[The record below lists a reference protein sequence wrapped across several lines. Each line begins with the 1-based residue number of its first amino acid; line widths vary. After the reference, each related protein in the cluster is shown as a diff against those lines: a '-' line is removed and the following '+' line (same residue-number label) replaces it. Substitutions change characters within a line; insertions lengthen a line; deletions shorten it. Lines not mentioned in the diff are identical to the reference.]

1 MLLTTHWSYRQ
12 DLLRSLPSIRSFGGF
27 IITGTQL
34 RMLKLTLKCCAVDAK
49 FASSLLEIWYN
60 YHKSLW
66 TYCSGSPKALF
77 PLTHDE
83 TSDLA
88 HLTKMDAINTI
99 IRGDLCVMDYQKNS
113 LMLRMSSR
121 SLWEGVSY
129 AGNLVGGL
137 YSAADSLFKQIIF
150 AHKKHFKPEE
160 YSQLE
165 HILFQQSEHHLE
177 DKCLHTACAL
187 LSSSSHAVLASFS
200 GSNKLIG
207 SLLLELYSSY
217 SRDSLLHLGAAWVY
231 IGMLRFQLLLSSY
244 NPDPAFLSAFMH
256 SQILE
261 KISLLDLKGKVRHEC
276 EELTGSNLA
285 GDCHDQKLMQ
295 ELKTEEKNLRS
306 KVVFRPRQSK
316 HKSLI
321 AACCEFEGRLSD
333 CKDLVSHLN
342 CNGAGQLEVNR
353 ICNWQIT
360 SRNFIKRL
368 TEEYG
373 EYVDLIQPAQVA
385 VYEMKLGLTIALSGS
400 LEREYLKKVKEDD
413 IEKVL
418 GAVFTFMQF
427 PNGHVAGMTVVG
439 VPDLTNYSMGD
450 QLETQY
456 SEFKDV
462 DILEKLSC
470 VSSQLN
476 VGEVADEVRSHS
488 QMLVTFHHVSL
499 VRTTYR
505 IFHSLIMDKTSY
517 LSLKKIFDY
526 FESMWINMK
535 SSVKARE
542 NDDSQY
548 YKFRSRI
555 IDIQDIFEGDVPSIS
570 DIDSDGNAGPDNEE
584 KLELEFFKIMERSDE
599 DDGSVEDKWDL
610 VPESALKCIILT
622 HNQLFGS
629 PDLIEKTERFQ
640 ISDQQK
646 LKSFVDS
653 YDFGARILKG
663 LPELTSSTLDE
674 KLMPEHLLRV
684 CLEYQRTCAASLG
697 SNSYN
702 AYKDPN
708 PPVLFKMVEPL
719 TALQEK
725 VRTFL
730 DEWPDHPGLL
740 KILEIIAS
748 LLAMPLSAPLSKVL
762 LGLQLLA
769 GKAQTLQENDSK
781 FFLKDHLPPIFMLLS
796 SWQRLE
802 LECWPI
808 LLEEVQGKY
817 ETNAAKLWFPLRALL
832 SKSCD
837 IPMNDDLSII
847 KSIEEF
853 VQTSNLGEFKTRLHL
868 LLAFHGEFSDGSS
881 VGVYLSTPVK
891 KIQNILYNMFGYY
904 MQFLSLVLRQIEVS
918 KESVEKELKDQVK
931 LYRWDQ
937 DPYSLASI
945 ENFKRTRQKIF
956 KLLQRFNVC
965 TNCLLIF

>member
-1 MLLTTHWSYRQ
+1 M
-12 DLLRSLPSIRSFGGF
+12 I
-27 IITGTQL
+27 
-34 RMLKLTLKCCAVDAK
+34 
-49 FASSLLEIWYN
+49 
-60 YHKSLW
+60 
-66 TYCSGSPKALF
+66 
-77 PLTHDE
+77 
-83 TSDLA
+83 
-88 HLTKMDAINTI
+88 
-99 IRGDLCVMDYQKNS
+99 
-113 LMLRMSSR
+113 
-121 SLWEGVSY
+121 
-129 AGNLVGGL
+129 
-137 YSAADSLFKQIIF
+137 
-150 AHKKHFKPEE
+150 
-160 YSQLE
+160 
-165 HILFQQSEHHLE
+165 
-177 DKCLHTACAL
+177 
-187 LSSSSHAVLASFS
+187 
-200 GSNKLIG
+200 
-207 SLLLELYSSY
+207 
-217 SRDSLLHLGAAWVY
+217 
-231 IGMLRFQLLLSSY
+231 
-244 NPDPAFLSAFMH
+244 
-256 SQILE
+256 
-261 KISLLDLKGKVRHEC
+261 
-276 EELTGSNLA
+276 
-285 GDCHDQKLMQ
+285 
-295 ELKTEEKNLRS
+295 
-306 KVVFRPRQSK
+306 
-316 HKSLI
+316 
-321 AACCEFEGRLSD
+321 
-333 CKDLVSHLN
+333 
-342 CNGAGQLEVNR
+342 
-353 ICNWQIT
+353 
-360 SRNFIKRL
+360 
-368 TEEYG
+368 
-373 EYVDLIQPAQVA
+373 
-385 VYEMKLGLTIALSGS
+385 
-400 LEREYLKKVKEDD
+400 LKKFW
-413 IEKVL
+413 

-904 MQFLSLVLRQIEVS
+904 
-918 KESVEKELKDQVK
+918 
-931 LYRWDQ
+931 
-937 DPYSLASI
+937 
-945 ENFKRTRQKIF
+945 
-956 KLLQRFNVC
+956 
-965 TNCLLIF
+965 